1 MSFKVYLNKKE
12 IASLDTYDAMNI
24 WVDRYKSTLPLP
36 WVITSSHLLQRTDIK
51 MGEVR

>member
-24 WVDRYKSTLPLP
+24 WVDQYKTTLPLP
-36 WVITSSHLLQRTDIK
+36 WEITSSRMLQKTEIK
-51 MGEVR
+51 TGEFR